1 MANVQER
8 TYKYAVSE
16 DGKYVDVE
24 MAGRFE
30 LNGED
35 AQTKAKNLIVSTQQV
50 PESTVKL
57 ERVDDLESGVI
68 TSGQTPTK
76 SPKKVK

>member
-1 MANVQER
+1 MANAQER

-16 DGKYVDVE
+16 DGRYVDVE

-35 AQTKAKNLIVSTQQV
+35 PAEKAKNLIVSTQLV
-50 PESTVKL
+50 PESAVKL
-57 ERVDDLESGVI
+57 ERVDDLQSGVI
-68 TSGQTPTK
+68 TSGQTPSK